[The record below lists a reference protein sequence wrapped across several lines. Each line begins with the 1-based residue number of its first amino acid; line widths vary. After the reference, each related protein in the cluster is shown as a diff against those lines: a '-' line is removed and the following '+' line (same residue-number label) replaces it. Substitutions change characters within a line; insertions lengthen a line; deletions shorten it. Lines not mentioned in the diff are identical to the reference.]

1 LRGDASLF
9 SAIVIAMVFIIAI
22 STIYYYLAGLNAYQ
36 SRLFSSLSSI
46 ASGLN
51 ANVWFMPNGS
61 TINVYSDRSLGV
73 LGVIVYTS
81 SRVSYLNI
89 STGGGALTYISPSNP
104 LDISTI
110 LPSNIINS
118 ILGGEAY
125 LGVLMSNGILYT
137 YRYTQSSSIANNGFS
152 DLWVSPLIAI
162 ARSMP
167 DLIYSSPG
175 IYWISGDEAS
185 GSARVTFAR
194 NLVIG
199 SGVTL
204 YTADPT
210 PKWTWISVWPGGAAL
225 YRIEASGGIGV
236 SRIIIADTVEI
247 DGVLTSKGLGGAGNI
262 LYSYIYPSGPQRCGS
277 DISISGD
284 LANRGTIASAGGGG
298 TGARLRDVTGGPSYC
313 KGLRGGDANLFGYT
327 APEGWYAGAGRPIDG
342 TTINYNAFIKT
353 LMISPHQLT
362 NLSLYGAGGGSGGP
376 GDNGYYTWNDGGRG
390 GRGGGGIVIICNRL
404 ILNNGIIDASG
415 ESGGTP
421 SSSNGGG
428 GGGGGAGA
436 IFIYCNSI
444 EGSGI
449 IRAVGGQGGSGNG
462 YGGMGGKGGDG
473 WVVIVA
479 SSISPGITINVG
491 NGYKLV
497 ITLGG

>member
-51 ANVWFMPNGS
+51 ANVWFMPDGS

-81 SRVSYLNI
+81 SGVSYLNT
-89 STGGGALTYISPSNP
+89 STGGGVITYISPSNP

-110 LPSNIINS
+110 LPSNIINE
-118 ILGGEAY
+118 ILGGRAY

-137 YRYTQSSSIANNGFS
+137 YRYTQSSSVVNNGFS
-152 DLWVSPLIAI
+152 DLWASPLIAI

-185 GSARVTFAR
+185 GSVRVTFAR

-199 SGVTL
+199 SDVTL

-210 PKWTWISVWPGGAAL
+210 PKWTWIFVWPGGLAL

-262 LYSYIYPSGPQRCGS
+262 LYTYIYYPGPQNC
-277 DISISGD
+277 DMLSIYGD
-284 LANRGTIASAGGGG
+284 LANGGTIASAGGGG
-298 TGARLRDVTGGPSYC
+298 TGALVRNVAGTLYCRGLGGGS
-313 KGLRGGDANLFGYT
+313 ASLFGYT
-327 APEGWYAGAGRPIDG
+327 APGGWAAGYGRPIDG
-342 TTINYNAFIKT
+342 TTIDYNAFIKM
-353 LMISPHQLT
+353 LMISPYQLAT
-362 NLSLYGAGGGSGGP
+362 LSLYGAGGGSGGS
-376 GDNGYYTWNDGGRG
+376 GDNGYYTWNDGGPG
-390 GRGGGGIVIICNRL
+390 GRGGGGIVIICNKL

-462 YGGMGGKGGDG
+462 YGGKGGKGGDG
-473 WVVIVA
+473 WAVIVA
-479 SSISPGITINVG
+479 SSISPGITIDVG
-491 NGYKLV
+491 NGYKLIV
-497 ITLGG
+497 SVS